1 MESFPLRYK
10 NLVHTQ
16 MLYKKVQIQMKEH
29 QKESKEV
36 IQMMERQKEA
46 LEESLDYFKKE
57 IDKKDDV
64 VIKLK
69 QENARQ
75 IQLNDKENEEKI
87 KYKDKEI

>member
-1 MESFPLRYK
+1 
-10 NLVHTQ
+10 
-16 MLYKKVQIQMKEH
+16 MKEH